1 MIVNRSAPQ
10 KITTKQRLTRKG
22 FKISARK
29 EYQEQN
35 RIRRGYE
42 KSLRKKF
49 NSFFSKTGKRISK
62 QYAET
67 GQIPQIDGINQGVN
81 QILVPHYRS
90 VLEKFAT
97 RFIEN
102 NQQKQDDAF
111 NWLVHDYLNKVGGEQ
126 IVRISNSTRG
136 QINKVVMSGQAE
148 GLGQEVIARNINKSM
163 ESPFAKYRA
172 RTIART
178 ETHNAANFA
187 NQAIAEEM
195 QIPNMVKQWVASN
208 DDRSRTWH
216 VEVSGKQVGMEEDFI
231 VGGVP
236 MKYPSDQR
244 GGAANVINCR
254 CIVLYVTPEDE
265 VIERDSPTNYG
276 DTNEEV
282 NELNIHRQTFGKNT
296 PKKILNLIKM
306 NIPVANILFDKAK
319 AFHQGTG
326 RSRGTISV
334 HNRKQTS
341 RSRKPVKGTPD
352 AGIWR
357 HEYGHHMDT
366 WLAKK
371 QLQDEGENVA
381 QFISATKADDILKD
395 KNSWDKKRQ
404 KDAEEAYNKDIEDW
418 EKRNQAELDRKM
430 DSDDMENW
438 EIDDLVLEAAED
450 AGLTADDLD
459 VMFSTYGWR
468 HKDLHG
474 KTATFNYKG
483 KKGTQRITET
493 FGRLK
498 ESRSID
504 GKTIYIKE
512 KSVIQF
518 QKSIVRTMYALKNGH
533 LSKKAVDDILKYT
546 LLGRKG
552 GRNYSIS
559 LDKEYTSSLFMD
571 YLDAVSN
578 SQIGWG
584 HGTAYYRKRRRLRS
598 ADGTTI
604 NDLGQGNATEAFANY
619 IAIMGADPKTRKLY
633 RKLMEK
639 FAPETTQAFDDIV
652 DKLNS
657 GYYEKLS
664 ANRNREF
671 VSLLHQTSSY

>member
-1 MIVNRSAPQ
+1 MIVNRSVSR
-10 KITTKQRLTRKG
+10 KITT
-22 FKISARK
+22 K

-102 NQQKQDDAF
+102 NQQKQDDTF

-265 VIERDSPTNYG
+265 VIERDSPINYG

-282 NELNIHRQTFGKNT
+282 NELNIHRQAFGKNT

-319 AFHQGTG
+319 AFHRSTG
-326 RSRGTISV
+326 RGRGTISV

-341 RSRKPVKGTPD
+341 RSRKPIKGTPD

-357 HEYGHHMDT
+357 HEYGHHIDT

-371 QLQDEGENVA
+371 QLQDEGENGVHL
-381 QFISATKADDILKD
+381 ISATKADDILKD
-395 KNSWDKKRQ
+395 KKSWDRERQ

-418 EKRNQAELDRKM
+418 EKRNEAEIKRKY
-430 DSDDMENW
+430 DVVDDLEDV
-438 EIDDLVLEAAED
+438 EIDDLVLQAAED
-450 AGLTADDLD
+450 AGFTADDLD

-474 KTATFNYKG
+474 KTATFNYSGRKS
-483 KKGTQRITET
+483 TQRITQS
-493 FGRLK
+493 FGRNGA
-498 ESRSID
+498 D
-504 GKTIYIKE
+504 GIEKT
-512 KSVIQF
+512 VVDF

-533 LSKKAVDDILKYT
+533 LSKKAVDDILMYT

-552 GRNYSIS
+552 GRNYNIS

-578 SQIGWG
+578 SEIGWG

-604 NDLGQGNATEAFANY
+604 HDLGQGNATEAFANY
-619 IAIMGADPKTRKLY
+619 IAIMGANPKTRKLY

-639 FAPETTQAFDDIV
+639 FAPETTKAFDDIV

-664 ANRNREF
+664 ANRNQEF
-671 VSLLHQTSSY
+671 VNLLRQTSSTENYSLPIYPD